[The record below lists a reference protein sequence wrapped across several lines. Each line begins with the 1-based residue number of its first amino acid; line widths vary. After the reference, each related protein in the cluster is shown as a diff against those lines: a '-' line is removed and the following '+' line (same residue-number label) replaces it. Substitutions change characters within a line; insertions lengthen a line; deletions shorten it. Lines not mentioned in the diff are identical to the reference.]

1 VLKIRLK
8 DGQMR
13 SSEKGDNDMKTNTL
27 KQRVTLVTTLCIIAV
42 FFGGCSNLGDHS
54 GGGGDGLKITAGDAA
69 DIDSFGDAVALHGD
83 YALVGAPDDDSI
95 HLGRGAAYIF
105 NRNQG
110 GADNWGEVKK
120 LTASDAE
127 NDDEFGGSVAIYDN
141 YAVIGAG
148 AESGD
153 GVF

>member
-1 VLKIRLK
+1 
-8 DGQMR
+8 MR

-83 YALVGAPDDDSI
+83 YALVGASI
-95 HLGRGAAYIF
+95 KNNLTGAAYLF
-105 NRNQG
+105 SRNQG
-110 GADNWGEVKK
+110 GADNWGELKK
-120 LTASDAE
+120 ITASDAE
-127 NDDEFGGSVAIYDN
+127 NDDEFGDSVAIYDN